1 VLSASLGDLPAID
14 LSGQLD
20 VCSAMPSRKQH
31 SLKDQLAEE
40 KKRPEEQAAL
50 LPDGPLK
57 DQLLRKIRFRCR
69 VATQATSASP
79 R

>member
-1 VLSASLGDLPAID
+1 
-14 LSGQLD
+14 
-20 VCSAMPSRKQH
+20 MPSRKQH